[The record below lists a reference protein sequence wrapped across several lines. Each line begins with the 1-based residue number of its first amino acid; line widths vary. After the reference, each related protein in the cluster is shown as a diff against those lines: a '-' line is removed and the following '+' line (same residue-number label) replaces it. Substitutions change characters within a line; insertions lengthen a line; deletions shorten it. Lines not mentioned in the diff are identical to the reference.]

1 MQAGVAPSRH
11 ADPPQALWLSLPSWP
26 PPLPMP
32 AGHVSQSALLL
43 HDALAEESG
52 LLLAEDMRN
61 GRAPEMAERMDS
73 SELTDAVEGAS
84 TAALSTNHET
94 SEHSVEDAPALSATE
109 GQPGPECDPPS
120 TIVYIGTPD
129 ESQTDNAAAALEVG
143 AVTVQALANASN
155 AMPTTA
161 APPASALSST
171 SPSGGGGGGGSS
183 SSDSDSDRDRD
194 SDSDSDSDSEAS
206 EARAQAL
213 PQVVD
218 ASSPQ
223 QLAVATPLTL
233 TSLSAAREAP
243 PSAASNDVVLV
254 SPLSANAAAAT
265 AAAPAPVPST
275 PEPQCQPEDR
285 SSGASVTL
293 LEENAASPFTLHA
306 TSMVSAGEAE
316 SGTAAMEP
324 DGLATTL
331 LHAEVSAIRHVQESM
346 ESRLETL
353 HRLLEERSLELPV
366 KQSVE
371 DEPRA
376 STEGPSSLGA
386 AVELAEELAPTAAK
400 GKGDSG
406 AEYSPLLDEEA
417 SLEQRLAA
425 GRSAGEDALEL
436 MVSRFERR
444 LDEQLE
450 AVASRHHRN
459 LAEMEEAQASQLA
472 QQGRALVTEVEQRL
486 QEQLLWHEARL
497 ASMRDRP
504 EEGARGRGEAPEAR
518 TQHHECDGHDGRD
531 ENVVHDAHGMHDMRD
546 EHALL
551 MREASEEASE
561 GRRAEGGAGTAEV
574 AARETLSME
583 VAASLP
589 PSTARPA
596 EASHTTTGGICATS
610 TAVLEDAWQDA
621 VTAHGSD
628 RGGSLAESEEAM
640 RAAAVDYT
648 PHILPITYDS
658 NDPPSSPAVS
668 TTVVTTSE
676 ATTSG
681 PVLLDSGSN
690 PAPPTPSPSR
700 ISLMALPQRKRA
712 APLPL
717 PHARPASLT
726 TTPTGAS
733 CPLTS
738 NDPAQVSEA
747 SQLAEL
753 RALRSSLR
761 VLEQTKRDLQQRIRS
776 GITEPR
782 PDHPAAF
789 ADALRG
795 SYEAQAAEPGVPT
808 PRSEPN
814 LRAPSPSPR
823 SPPQVRA
830 AALARVRNVGD
841 AVNPTGPTGTPLRG
855 LDAQL
860 RDTRSS
866 TSARTSGASGQT
878 PGRFTANIVS
888 AAELGR
894 SPIETDQRS
903 PSRSESLP
911 TRKLP
916 ANPPPPVLP
925 AI

>member
-1 MQAGVAPSRH
+1 
-11 ADPPQALWLSLPSWP
+11 
-26 PPLPMP
+26 
-32 AGHVSQSALLL
+32 
-43 HDALAEESG
+43 
-52 LLLAEDMRN
+52 
-61 GRAPEMAERMDS
+61 
-73 SELTDAVEGAS
+73 
-84 TAALSTNHET
+84 
-94 SEHSVEDAPALSATE
+94 
-109 GQPGPECDPPS
+109 
-120 TIVYIGTPD
+120 
-129 ESQTDNAAAALEVG
+129 
-143 AVTVQALANASN
+143 
-155 AMPTTA
+155 
-161 APPASALSST
+161 
-171 SPSGGGGGGGSS
+171 
-183 SSDSDSDRDRD
+183 
-194 SDSDSDSDSEAS
+194 
-206 EARAQAL
+206 
-213 PQVVD
+213 
-218 ASSPQ
+218 
-223 QLAVATPLTL
+223 
-233 TSLSAAREAP
+233 
-243 PSAASNDVVLV
+243 
-254 SPLSANAAAAT
+254 
-265 AAAPAPVPST
+265 
-275 PEPQCQPEDR
+275 
-285 SSGASVTL
+285 
-293 LEENAASPFTLHA
+293 
-306 TSMVSAGEAE
+306 
-316 SGTAAMEP
+316 
-324 DGLATTL
+324 
-331 LHAEVSAIRHVQESM
+331 
-346 ESRLETL
+346 
-353 HRLLEERSLELPV
+353 
-366 KQSVE
+366 
-371 DEPRA
+371 
-376 STEGPSSLGA
+376 
-386 AVELAEELAPTAAK
+386 
-400 GKGDSG
+400 
-406 AEYSPLLDEEA
+406 
-417 SLEQRLAA
+417 
-425 GRSAGEDALEL
+425 
-436 MVSRFERR
+436 
-444 LDEQLE
+444 
-450 AVASRHHRN
+450 
-459 LAEMEEAQASQLA
+459 
-472 QQGRALVTEVEQRL
+472 
-486 QEQLLWHEARL
+486 
-497 ASMRDRP
+497 
-504 EEGARGRGEAPEAR
+504 
-518 TQHHECDGHDGRD
+518 
-531 ENVVHDAHGMHDMRD
+531 
-546 EHALL
+546 
-551 MREASEEASE
+551 
-561 GRRAEGGAGTAEV
+561 
-574 AARETLSME
+574 
-583 VAASLP
+583 
-589 PSTARPA
+589 
-596 EASHTTTGGICATS
+596 
-610 TAVLEDAWQDA
+610 
-621 VTAHGSD
+621 
-628 RGGSLAESEEAM
+628 M